1 MTGAKEIL
9 WREPISQVN
18 LWEKEGMDLD
28 QECQQGLVENFCLEE
43 DQKGEEDFL
52 PNFEEWSSLKV

>member
-1 MTGAKEIL
+1 
-9 WREPISQVN
+9 
-18 LWEKEGMDLD
+18 MDLD

-52 PNFEEWSSLKV
+52 PNFEE